1 MRRERC
7 ALDLRFVEDGVTA
20 DPRTPLDS
28 RPRPFADS
36 KLPNGAPRLATL
48 ESEAPPAVSL
58 GRLWLHRLSR
68 LAFVFFCALLGV
80 VLVVFPW
87 RDEWT
92 HNSLMLG
99 YPTLQKLMASGFL
112 RGVCSGLGLVD
123 IWIGFWEAVHYH
135 E

>member
-1 MRRERC
+1 M
-7 ALDLRFVEDGVTA
+7 TP
-20 DPRTPLDS
+20 DPKTPLDS
-28 RPRPFADS
+28 DLRRFTDS

-48 ESEAPPAVSL
+48 ESPPPPTVSRL
-58 GRLWLHRLSR
+58 RLWIHRLTM
-68 LAFVFFCALLGV
+68 LAFVFFCAVLGV

-92 HNSLMLG
+92 RNSLMLG
-99 YPTLQKLMASGFL
+99 YPTLQKLMASGFI
-112 RGVCSGLGLVD
+112 RGLCSGLGLID